1 MILKLK
7 DYRKNK
13 FPKHR
18 VGEYRSPVVIWNHQG
33 RRLFYERDKQ
43 KNISKK

>member
-1 MILKLK
+1 MILRLK

-33 RRLFYERDKQ
+33 RRLFYERNQ
-43 KNISKK
+43 